1 MLQRKAKVG
10 VDLCDLQMFCNRV
23 FHPALSVHWYP
34 FIKHLKKQM
43 QVYSHTR
50 TGLPR
55 KILDQTTK
63 LLDHYNEMH

>member
-23 FHPALSVHWYP
+23 FHPALSVNWYP
-34 FIKHLKKQM
+34 FMKHLKKQM